1 LGDLELTGLSAQSRI
16 VRNGVGFKEMGILS
30 RMIRSAMGI
39 PSRRQ
44 VMRAILNP
52 APTPTRRPSY
62 TATTL
67 GEGTEL
73 TTQLS
78 GTCFVVD
85 GDTIVIGTYSIRL
98 SGIDA
103 PELDHPYGKNAKWH
117 LVNLTKGQKI
127 TAEFHGDQTYAR
139 EVATCYLPDGRDLS
153 AEMVKAG
160 MAIDWPKF
168 SGGKYRHLETPEA
181 RKLLWRADAR
191 QKGRW
196 PPKTDS

>member
-1 LGDLELTGLSAQSRI
+1 
-16 VRNGVGFKEMGILS
+16 
-30 RMIRSAMGI
+30 MIRSALGI

-52 APTPTRRPSY
+52 APASTRRPSY
-62 TATTL
+62 KATTS

-117 LVNLTKGQKI
+117 LVNLTKGNRI
-127 TAEFHGDQTYAR
+127 TAVFHGDQTYAR

-191 QKGRW
+191 QKGRL
-196 PPKTDS
+196 PPKANT

>member
-1 LGDLELTGLSAQSRI
+1 MFSR
-16 VRNGVGFKEMGILS
+16 L
-30 RMIRSAMGI
+30 IRRALGI

-44 VMRAILNP
+44 IVRAIFQPPSPSVGKRKVWNG
-52 APTPTRRPSY
+52 APPNLVSEIRGPCY
-62 TATTL
+62 
-67 GEGTEL
+67 
-73 TTQLS
+73 
-78 GTCFVVD
+78 VVD
-85 GDTIVIGTYSIRL
+85 GDTIVIGGQNIRL

-103 PELDHPYGKNAKWH
+103 PEMDHPYGRNAKWH
-117 LVNLTKGQKI
+117 LVKLTKGQTV
-127 TAEFHGDQTYAR
+127 TAVFHGEQTHAR

-181 RKLLWRADAR
+181 RKLLWRADAQ

-196 PPKTDS
+196 PPKMDS

>member
-1 LGDLELTGLSAQSRI
+1 MSVFSR
-16 VRNGVGFKEMGILS
+16 L
-30 RMIRSAMGI
+30 IRRALGI

-44 VMRAILNP
+44 IVRAILQPPSPYFGTRKEWNGAYPNP
-52 APTPTRRPSY
+52 VSEIRGPCY
-62 TATTL
+62 
-67 GEGTEL
+67 
-73 TTQLS
+73 
-78 GTCFVVD
+78 VVD
-85 GDTIVIGTYSIRL
+85 GDTIVIGGQNIRL

-103 PELDHPYGKNAKWH
+103 PEMDHPYGRNAKWH
-117 LVNLTKGQKI
+117 LVKLTKGQTI
-127 TAEFHGDQTYAR
+127 TAEFHGEQTHAR

-181 RKLLWRADAR
+181 RKLLWRTDAR

-196 PPKTDS
+196 PPKRDS